1 MSEASYWEEYDVI
14 HNNKGKSPK
23 EVEKKLRLLEES
35 KRKTE
40 LDNRKKK

>member
-1 MSEASYWEEYDVI
+1 MSEASYWEEYDII
-14 HNNKGKSPK
+14 HNNKGKPPK

-35 KRKTE
+35 KRKNK

>member
-1 MSEASYWEEYDVI
+1 MSEAAYWEEYDII

-23 EVEKKLRLLEES
+23 EIAKKLRLLKES
-35 KRKTE
+35 KSKTK